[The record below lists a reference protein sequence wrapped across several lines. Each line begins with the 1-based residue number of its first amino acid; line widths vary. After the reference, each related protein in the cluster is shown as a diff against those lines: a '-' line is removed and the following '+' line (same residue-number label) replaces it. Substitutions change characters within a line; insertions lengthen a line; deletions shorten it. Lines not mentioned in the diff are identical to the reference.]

1 VKVNLLDQF
10 LLEAFVNQMKQSVC
24 GTSRMA
30 GNHRSISTV
39 APLAIAIVALLTAV
53 PAIAQN
59 YAANNIYTIVGGG
72 MVSSTPLSAD
82 LPGPTAAV
90 KDASGN
96 IYIAAP
102 TSSNVFKLSGGVF
115 TVYAGQGFGGYGGDG
130 SVAGNSSVVLGN
142 PAGIAFDSSGNMF
155 IADYGESRIRRV
167 DAVTGKFSTYAGT
180 GTKCAH
186 GPNTCGDGGLATA
199 ALLNLPEALAFDS
212 SNNLYIADANDNRI
226 RRVDAVTGIITTYAG
241 TLQTNGNSEE
251 NFCLNP
257 NTACGDGGPATS
269 AFLNFPEGIA
279 FDSAGNLYIGDTF
292 DNRVRVV
299 SPSGTIT
306 AFAGNGG
313 SCLSSVRPCGDG
325 AAAANAQLHRPQGVF
340 ADGAGNVYIADTLD
354 HRIRFVDAPTKTII
368 TVVGTGAQGFA
379 GDGSSGTKA
388 LLNSPVSVTVDSIG
402 SILIAD
408 TGNQRIRS
416 VAVGTISTIAG
427 GGNGGDGGSATAA
440 TLAQPYG
447 VTEDAAGNL
456 YIVDQFNN
464 RVRKVTNPTGSNP
477 TITTVAGNGNLGY
490 GGDGGSALNATLNQ
504 PSNAVIDSAGNL
516 YIADTQ
522 NFVIR
527 RVDGST
533 GNITTYAGV
542 AGQTCFPTT
551 STCGDGGPAT
561 SAFFSFPLGLALDAS
576 NNLYIA
582 DWYGFKVRMVN
593 ASTGTISTVA
603 GTGREGHSG
612 DGGSATAANLDHP
625 ASLVLDSAGVLYISD
640 QYSMKIRSVSGGI
653 INTYALNGVAGLK
666 GIGGPAVNASMWNPL
681 ALAIDPTNNIFVSG
695 GNDSVVMQIDAATKT
710 WLNTAGNTQKAT
722 VGGFSGDGGLA
733 TQARLAN
740 LGAAVDGHGHLFIGD
755 GGNNRIRYVP
765 MTSVGTAS
773 PSSLNFGTWA
783 LGTTSTAMNVTL
795 TASGSLDLSNISVAI
810 TGANAF
816 DFAQTNNCPATMVIK
831 ANCTISVTFTPS
843 GYARRTATLVVNDSS
858 ATSPHN
864 VTLNGN
870 GPDFTIAAAPNTLT
884 IPRGQ
889 NGSSTITLSPLG
901 QFNQKINL
909 SCAGAPGGTTCV
921 LNPTS
926 VTLDGVHSGTSSATI
941 TVGNTTA
948 PGTYTLT
955 VSGSFTPLRHP
966 ATITLTVQ

>member
-1 VKVNLLDQF
+1 
-10 LLEAFVNQMKQSVC
+10 VNQMNQNIC
-24 GTSRMA
+24 GNR
-30 GNHRSISTV
+30 RLV
-39 APLAIAIVALLTAV
+39 ASGQNRTIGTAAVLAVTLIALLVVV
-53 PAIAQN
+53 PAYAQN
-59 YAANNIYTIVGGG
+59 YTANDIYTIVGGG
-72 MVSSTPLSAD
+72 AVPSAPLSAN
-82 LPGPTAAV
+82 LPGPTSAV

-115 TVYAGQGFGGYGGDG
+115 SVYAGQGFGGYGGDG
-130 SVAGNSSVVLGN
+130 SVAGNSSVILGN
-142 PAGIAFDSSGNMF
+142 PAAIAFDSAGNMF

-186 GPNTCGDGGLATA
+186 GPNTCGDGGPATA

-226 RRVDAVTGIITTYAG
+226 RRVDAFSGIITTYAG
-241 TLQTNGNSEE
+241 TLQTNGNAEQ

-257 NTACGDGGPATS
+257 NTPCGDGGAATS

-279 FDSAGNLYIGDTF
+279 FDSAGNLYIADTF

-299 SPSGTIT
+299 SPGGTIN
-306 AFAGNGG
+306 AFAGSGG

-325 AAAANAQLHRPQGVF
+325 SAAVNAQLHRPQGVF
-340 ADGAGNVYIADTLD
+340 VDASSNVYIADTLD
-354 HRIRFVDAPTKTII
+354 HRIRFVDAPTKTIV
-368 TVVGTGAQGFA
+368 TLVGTGAQGFG
-379 GDGSSGTKA
+379 GDGSTATKA
-388 LLNSPVSVTVDSIG
+388 LLNGPVSVTVDSIG
-402 SILIAD
+402 NMLIAD
-408 TGNQRIRS
+408 SGNQRIRS
-416 VAVGTISTIAG
+416 VAAGSISTIAG
-427 GGNGGDGGSATAA
+427 GGSGGDGGSVTAA

-447 VTEDAAGNL
+447 VSVDAAGSL

-464 RVRKVTNPTGSNP
+464 RVRKVANPTSANP

-490 GGDGGSALNATLNQ
+490 SGDGGSALNATLNQ
-504 PSNAVIDSAGNL
+504 PSTVAIDSAGNIF
-516 YIADTQ
+516 IADTQ
-522 NFVIR
+522 NFVVR
-527 RVDGST
+527 RVDANT
-533 GNITTYAGV
+533 GVITTYAGV
-542 AGQTCFPTT
+542 AGQTCNPTT
-551 STCGDGGPAT
+551 AACGDGGPAT
-561 SAFFSFPLGLALDAS
+561 SAFISFPLGITLDSS

-593 ASTGTISTVA
+593 ASTGVISTIA
-603 GTGREGHSG
+603 GTGHEGHSG

-625 ASLVLDSAGVLYISD
+625 SSLVVDSAGALYISD
-640 QYSMKIRSVSGGI
+640 QYSMKIRKVSGGI

-666 GIGGPAVNASMWNPL
+666 GIGGPAVNGSMWNPL
-681 ALAIDPTNNIFVSG
+681 ALAIDPSNDIFVSG
-695 GNDSVVMQIDAATKT
+695 GNDSVVMQIYAATQT

-733 TQARLAN
+733 TQATMAN
-740 LGAAVDGHGHLFIGD
+740 LGAAVDTHGNLFIAD
-755 GGNNRIRYVP
+755 GGNNRVRYVP
-765 MTSVGTAS
+765 MTAVGTAS
-773 PSSLNFGTWA
+773 PTSLNFGTWP
-783 LGTTSTAMNVTL
+783 LGTTSTAMKVTL
-795 TASGSLDLSNISVAI
+795 TASGSLDLSNISLAI
-810 TGANAF
+810 SGANAS
-816 DFAQTNNCPATMVIK
+816 DFAQTNNCPTTMVVK
-831 ANCTISVTFTPS
+831 GTCTINVTFTPS
-843 GYARRTATLVVNDSS
+843 GYARRTATLVITDSS

-864 VTLNGN
+864 VALNGN
-870 GPDFTIAAAPNTLT
+870 GPDFTIAAAPNSLT
-884 IPRGQ
+884 IARGS
-889 NGSSTITLSPLG
+889 NKTSTITLSPLG

-909 SCAGAPGGTTCV
+909 SCSGAPAGTTCV

-926 VTLDGVHSGTSSATI
+926 VTLDGVHSGTSTTTV